1 MSLLLDLRLIRKNNL
16 FNKNTLKFFI
26 AKTRSKLSKCLLQ
39 DLSKLFLLRLS
50 VIQERMNKWV
60 ESDEK
65 RMNTGK
71 TSAHLFTENKD
82 VKYHISEFASNYLI
96 LEEFLF

>member
-1 MSLLLDLRLIRKNNL
+1 MP
-16 FNKNTLKFFI
+16 I
-26 AKTRSKLSKCLLQ
+26 AGFK
-39 DLSKLFLLRLS
+39 LS
-50 VIQERMNKWV
+50 VIQERLNKWV

-82 VKYHISEFASNYLI
+82 MKFHISEFAK
-96 LEEFLF
+96 EFIF